1 MAAPM
6 YPEVDLL
13 IQKGNKPIGAFFQK
27 NLDSGGVM
35 LMVEKNHLFP
45 DQRNRSLIETA
56 V

>member
-1 MAAPM
+1 MH
-6 YPEVDLL
+6 PEIDLL
-13 IQKGNKPIGAFFQK
+13 VQKGNKPIGAFFQE

-35 LMVEKNHLFP
+35 LMVKKDRLFA